1 MTKNLR
7 VKQLNKLIKN
17 LTIGLIAGGK
27 LPNGNWYNPNILFRV
42 RSRAEMLVRRQELI
56 SNGTWFKTG
65 FKFISNIN
73 NKQTTVTNTLLN
85 MGLYLVSDDC
95 GNEDTVLGET
105 IQRLIKNQ

>member
-1 MTKNLR
+1 MEKNLR

-17 LTIGLIAGGK
+17 LTIGLEAGGRVA
-27 LPNGNWYNPNILFRV
+27 NGHWYNPNILFRV
-42 RSRAEMLVRRQELI
+42 RLRAEMLVRRQELI

-73 NKQTTVTNTLLN
+73 DKPITVIDTLLN
-85 MGLYLVSDDC
+85 MGVYLVSDDC
-95 GNEDTVLGET
+95 GNEGTVLGET